1 MSIFF
6 NFQPDQA
13 LAIVLYCIIMN
24 NEHQEGFLM
33 IMRAGRAIKK
43 GDEITNSYVDP
54 QVIML
59 LYVHV

>member
-1 MSIFF
+1 MSISLTF
-6 NFQPDQA
+6 NLTK
-13 LAIVLYCIIMN
+13 LAIVLYRIIMN

-33 IMRAGRAIKK
+33 TMRAGRAIKK

-59 LYVHV
+59 LYVQV